1 MGAVARSKQT
11 TADRARE
18 PSRLLAYL
26 APLLNFVRRR
36 IRFHEALGDLPPG
49 ALRAEEL
56 VDAVF
61 AEALAA
67 RAERPAQQG
76 VYPWLRR
83 LARQVLA
90 REIERARQQRR
101 ERSLEA
107 PLRPGPRAD
116 QEADGR
122 PRRLIDILPDPSA
135 PPPDTAAEQAEFQ
148 RALARLLGD
157 LPEAWREPFL
167 LTACD
172 GYSVR
177 RVATLEGLPVAEV
190 RRRIAL
196 AREFLRARLAEEY
209 EEFAG
214 AAPTETLFTA
224 VERIEPSAEHAA
236 RLRNRLSAAS

>member
-67 RAERPAQQG
+67 QAERPAQQR

-90 REIERARQQRR
+90 REIERARSRR
-101 ERSLEA
+101 
-107 PLRPGPRAD
+107 
-116 QEADGR
+116 
-122 PRRLIDILPDPSA
+122 PSA
-135 PPPDTAAEQAEFQ
+135 PVPGRTRRPMGA
-148 RALARLLGD
+148 
-157 LPEAWREPFL
+157 
-167 LTACD
+167 
-172 GYSVR
+172 
-177 RVATLEGLPVAEV
+177 RVA
-190 RRRIAL
+190 
-196 AREFLRARLAEEY
+196 
-209 EEFAG
+209 
-214 AAPTETLFTA
+214 
-224 VERIEPSAEHAA
+224 
-236 RLRNRLSAAS
+236 